1 MTDCCLVDLIDVTL
15 VNLSIISFSLF
26 DIMPFTPMHCKMEF
40 FSIYRGTSL
49 WPPCDL
55 LLTSFSFLHCIN
67 CKSPL
72 LWVSHWYG
80 QKRHQHDCGVI
91 IILVISSQAELLL
104 LVSAILA
111 KWPVPTGTLKL
122 GHAQKWNIFKTVSI
136 HLKVNTD
143 LAEMKYWETEW
154 MAHWWLAN

>member
-15 VNLSIISFSLF
+15 VNFSIISFSLS
-26 DIMPFTPMHCKMEF
+26 DIMPTPPPLQDGIF
-40 FSIYRGTSL
+40 VLNISIY
-49 WPPCDL
+49 L
-55 LLTSFSFLHCIN
+55 LVTSFSSLHCIN
-67 CKSPL
+67 WKNPL

-122 GHAQKWNIFKTVSI
+122 GHAQKGNIFKTVSI
-136 HLKVNTD
+136 HLKVYTN
-143 LAEMKYWETEW
+143 LADMRYWERIGSEPEW
-154 MAHWWLAN
+154 MAYWWMAN